1 MDRHATST
9 RNRREQ
15 AGGASEIVQKT
26 LAPGDGP
33 DVDTLVALLALR
45 GREQRDDVV
54 FTYLRDGEV
63 EAGTLTFGTLAMQA
77 QKLATV
83 LRDLGCAGQRV
94 LLLYPQGLEFVTA
107 FFGTLQAGAAAVPA
121 PHAKGSRAS
130 TARLLSI
137 VADSRPHLALTTPAL
152 HDETA
157 AALAADHPQ
166 VLVTTIEALLA
177 RGASGGALPLPRP
190 GDLALVQYTSGS
202 TGAPRGVMISHANI
216 MANEA
221 LIRQSFEHRRETVF
235 VGWLPMFHDMGLIGN
250 LLQPIHAGCRCVL
263 MSPSAFLEEPI
274 RWLRA
279 ITRYRGTTGGAPN
292 FAYDFCVDRTHPAD
306 RADLDLRSWDIAYN
320 GSEPVRARTLDRFV
334 ETFAPHGFRRQAF
347 YPCYGMSEATL
358 LIAGGD
364 KAQAPARLMLHEAGQ
379 APRAAVASGWT
390 RQDHQILIVDP
401 ESRAVLDDGA
411 TGEIWFA
418 GPSVGQGYWNRPEET
433 AAQFAASPAGR
444 DDPRW
449 LRTGDLGFVR
459 QGELFVTGR
468 IKDVMILRGKNHYP
482 QDLEATAQ
490 AAHPGLRPDCGA
502 AFLIEQG
509 DRQAVVLVHEVTH
522 RVLQAPPLA
531 EIAAAVRAAAS
542 REHGLHV
549 AAVALLRPGTLPKT
563 TSGKIQRRQTRQL
576 YLTGDLPLLGEDR
589 HGPAFWRPD
598 PMPATDPVAA
608 PETPKIGVSP

>member
-1 MDRHATST
+1 MDRQATAALSFQDSPSFQGISGT
-9 RNRREQ
+9 TVEPA
-15 AGGASEIVQKT
+15 AGEMDS
-26 LAPGDGP
+26 
-33 DVDTLVALLALR
+33 LVALLALR
-45 GREQRDDVV
+45 AHEQREDVC
-54 FTYLRDGEV
+54 FTYLRDGAV
-63 EAGTLTFGTLAMQA
+63 EAGHLTFGALADQA
-77 QKLATV
+77 LALAAV

-94 LLLYPQGLEFVTA
+94 LLLYPQGLAFVAA

-130 TARLLSI
+130 TARLLAI
-137 VADSRPHLALTTPAL
+137 VGDARPHVALTTPAL
-152 HDETA
+152 LDETT

-166 VLVTTIEALLA
+166 LLVTTIEALLS
-177 RGASGGALPLPRP
+177 RGVPDKPVPMPRP

-202 TGAPRGVMISHANI
+202 TGSPRGVMITHANI

-279 ITRYRGTTGGAPN
+279 ITTYRGTTGGAPN

-320 GSEPVRARTLDRFV
+320 GSEPVRARTLDRFA

-347 YPCYGMSEATL
+347 YPCYGMAEATL

-364 KAQAPARLMLHEAGQ
+364 KAQAPARVMVEDLGQ
-379 APRAAVASGWT
+379 PPRAAVACGWT

-401 ESRAVLDDGA
+401 ETRTVLDDGE

-418 GPSVGQGYWNRPEET
+418 GPSVGQGYWNRPEES
-433 AAQFAASPAGR
+433 AAQFAASLAGHV
-444 DDPRW
+444 DGRW
-449 LRTGDLGFVR
+449 LRTGDLGFAR

-482 QDLEATAQ
+482 QDLETTAQ
-490 AAHPGLRPDCGA
+490 AAHPGLRADCGA
-502 AFLIEQG
+502 AFLIEQD

-522 RVLQAPPLA
+522 SHLQAPPLA
-531 EIAAAVRAAAS
+531 EIAGAVRAAAS

-549 AAVALLRPGTLPKT
+549 AVVALLRPGSLPKT
-563 TSGKIQRRQTRQL
+563 TSGKIQRRQTRARFL
-576 YLTGDLPLLGEDR
+576 AGELALLGEDR
-589 HGPAFWRPD
+589 HGPAFWRPTALQA
-598 PMPATDPVAA
+598 PDPVTT
-608 PETPKIGVSP
+608 PETPKIGA